1 MFFASHATRAA
12 ACREYATRRP
22 THGGHCLL
30 LAVCSLSLFVRGTR
44 GLHETSKCWVRIC
57 QQPSLSRA
65 IRGPLAL
72 IMTTG

>member
-1 MFFASHATRAA
+1 MFLASHATRPAA
-12 ACREYATRRP
+12 WREYATRRP

-44 GLHETSKCWVRIC
+44 GLHESSKCWVRIC
-57 QQPSLSRA
+57 QQPTLSRA
-65 IRGPLAL
+65 MRVPLAL